1 MKRFNGDRLKIAI
14 QKSGR
19 LTEQTIDFLKKS
31 GLDFEVYGERLFSS
45 CRNFNLEI
53 LFIRDDDIPEYV
65 QDGVCDLGIVGTNV
79 LQEKNAK
86 VEIKEG
92 LGFGRCRLS
101 VAVPRDSKLSRVED
115 LEGKRIATS
124 YPTILKRWLK
134 TKGISASIVMVKGS
148 VEITPSLN
156 IADAVCDLVSTGTT
170 LKTNGLEAMEVV
182 LESEALL
189 IGNVASFKNPKL
201 KLDLDRFLMRV
212 RATLAARR
220 FKYVMMNAPEKAF
233 DAIRKILPG
242 LESPTVVPLATRGM
256 VAIHSVVPEDRFWEV
271 MEQLKEAGASG
282 ILVTP
287 IEKMIL

>member
-1 MKRFNGDRLKIAI
+1 
-14 QKSGR
+14 
-19 LTEQTIDFLKKS
+19 
-31 GLDFEVYGERLFSS
+31 
-45 CRNFNLEI
+45 
-53 LFIRDDDIPEYV
+53 
-65 QDGVCDLGIVGTNV
+65 
-79 LQEKNAK
+79 
-86 VEIKEG
+86 
-92 LGFGRCRLS
+92 
-101 VAVPRDSKLSRVED
+101 
-115 LEGKRIATS
+115 
-124 YPTILKRWLK
+124 
-134 TKGISASIVMVKGS
+134 MVKGS